1 MINNVDVAIVTDPA
15 AIKDALVRQ
24 AAGPVRWV
32 ECVQAMARDGVTHV
46 IECGPGKVL
55 AGLTKRID
63 GSLVGASI
71 FDPASLD
78 ETRKLIAG

>member
-1 MINNVDVAIVTDPA
+1 
-15 AIKDALVRQ
+15 
-24 AAGPVRWV
+24 
-32 ECVQAMARDGVTHV
+32 MARDGVTHV

-63 GSLVGASI
+63 GTLVGASV
-71 FDPASLD
+71 FDPASLE

>member
-1 MINNVDVAIVTDPA
+1 MCLRAR
-15 AIKDALVRQ
+15 RQ

-32 ECVQAMARDGVTHV
+32 ECMQYIAGTGVTHV

-63 GSLVGASI
+63 GNLTGASV

-78 ETRKLIAG
+78 EALKLVSA